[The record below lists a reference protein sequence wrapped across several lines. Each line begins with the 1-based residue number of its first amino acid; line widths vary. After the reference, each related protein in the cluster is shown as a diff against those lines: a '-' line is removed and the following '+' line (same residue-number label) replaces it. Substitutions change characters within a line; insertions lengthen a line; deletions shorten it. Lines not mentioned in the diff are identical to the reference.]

1 MNYNI
6 KAMDS
11 VTTSAECLKKRDPSN
26 FISDCA
32 RSSERFQVKFL
43 PPDRIKNI
51 LIGNER
57 FFSKRKRD
65 GIV

>member
-11 VTTSAECLKKRDPSN
+11 VTTSAECLKKRDPSY
-26 FISDCA
+26 FISDCPRA
-32 RSSERFQVKFL
+32 SERFQVKFL

-51 LIGNER
+51 LIGNRKILPER
-57 FFSKRKRD
+57 
-65 GIV
+65 GMQ